1 MFKKI
6 SCAIIAAALLVSMTA
21 CGAGGGT
28 APDDSG
34 SSQVISNA
42 AETISVTDSSG
53 KLIQIEKPLK
63 RVASYNSGLYNCMIA
78 LGVEDALV
86 GCASSFDI
94 AGTVTDVGAWNEPNI
109 EVLLEV
115 APDAVFAY
123 KSYMSAENEML
134 LENAG
139 IKCIY
144 LEMSDA
150 DAIVQ
155 EYEALAK
162 LFGKEAE
169 AKEYLDLHAKY
180 TRILEDRIGDMKES
194 DRKTIFYEGHTDYKS
209 VNKTTGGHQLITTA
223 GGINIAAE
231 EEASYPE
238 ISDEWVLEQNPDM
251 ILKLISS
258 TKKDVLGKEVTS
270 DDQVEAAYANLVG
283 RPGWADLKA
292 VENDNVLIMH
302 ADISTNALGSIVGS
316 VYMAKMLYPE
326 KFEDI
331 NPAQVHEEIY
341 EALYGEE
348 LEGIWA
354 YQPTH

>member
-21 CGAGGGT
+21 CGAGEGT
-28 APDDSG
+28 TPDDSD
-34 SSQVISNA
+34 SSQIVSNA
-42 AETISVTDSSG
+42 AETISVRDTTG

-123 KSYMSAENEML
+123 KSYMSAENEKI
-134 LENAG
+134 LEDAG

-144 LEMSDA
+144 LEMTDA
-150 DAIVQ
+150 DTITS

-180 TRILEDRIGDMKES
+180 TKLLEDRVGDMKES
-194 DRKTIFYEGHTDYKS
+194 DRKTIYYEGYTDYKS
-209 VNKTTGGHQLITTA
+209 VNKTTGGHQLVTSA

-231 EEASYPE
+231 EEAAYPE
-238 ISDEWVLEQNPDM
+238 ISDEWLLEQDPDM

-258 TKKDVLGKEVTS
+258 TKKDVLGAEVTS
-270 DDQVEAAYANLVG
+270 DEQVELTYVNLVG
-283 RPGWADLKA
+283 RPGWADLQA
-292 VENDNVLIMH
+292 VENDKVLIMH

-316 VYMAKMLYPE
+316 IYMAKTLYPE

-331 NPAQVHEEIY
+331 DPAQVHEEIY

-354 YQPTH
+354 YQPTK